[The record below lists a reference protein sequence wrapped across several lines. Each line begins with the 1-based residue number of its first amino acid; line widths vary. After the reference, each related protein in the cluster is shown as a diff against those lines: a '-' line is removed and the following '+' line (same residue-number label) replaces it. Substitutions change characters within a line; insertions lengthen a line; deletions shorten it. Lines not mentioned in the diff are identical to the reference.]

1 MLRTMRRFSYALAFL
16 VIGGLLLSVGSSV
29 SSAQTTRRV
38 IIVQRF
44 DPFFPYYIYPY
55 PYPYSYVA
63 ANYGEVKIDTH
74 HRAAE
79 VYIDDGYAATITKS
93 KKFALRPGT
102 HEIALRSSDGETF
115 YHQRV
120 TVVVGQTTKLS
131 IS

>member
-1 MLRTMRRFSYALAFL
+1 
-16 VIGGLLLSVGSSV
+16 VGSSV
-29 SSAQTTRRV
+29 SSAQATRRT
-38 IIVQRF
+38 IILQRVG
-44 DPFFPYYIYPY
+44 PVFPYYVYPY
-55 PYPYSYVA
+55 PYPYSYIA

-74 HRAAE
+74 HRAAD

-102 HEIALRSSDGETF
+102 HEIGLRSSDGETF

-131 IS
+131 VS